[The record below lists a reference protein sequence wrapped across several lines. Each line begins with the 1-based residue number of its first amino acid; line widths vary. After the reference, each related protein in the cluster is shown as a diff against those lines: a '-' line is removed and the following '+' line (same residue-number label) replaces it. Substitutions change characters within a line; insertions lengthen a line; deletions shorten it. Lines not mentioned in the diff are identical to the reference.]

1 MKLHQKA
8 VSWIID
14 YAYLARGGAI
24 MAIHKNPPEHYLGYV
39 VDGKVPVILIPGI
52 FGKWGFM
59 KHLGD
64 ALSYL
69 GHPVHVLPK
78 LGYNVSNIPDAARM
92 LHVAVDT
99 IFSPK
104 EALSSDTAPR
114 GAIIVAHSKGGL
126 IGKYFLAHH
135 NKKGQVVGMISIATP
150 FSGSSLGNF
159 LPVDAIEEL
168 DIDSPLI
175 QALNSET
182 EVNTKI
188 VSIVP
193 EYDNHV
199 WAKNGSTLKGAEN
212 IHIPVRG
219 HHKVVFSDQ
228 VIVQVCKSVE
238 KITKKNFVE

>member
-1 MKLHQKA
+1 
-8 VSWIID
+8 
-14 YAYLARGGAI
+14 

-78 LGYNVSNIPDAARM
+78 LGYNVSNIPDAANM
-92 LHVAVDT
+92 LHVAIDK
-99 IFSPK
+99 IFSEDK
-104 EALSSDTAPR
+104 SSDESTVPR

-135 NKKGQVVGMISIATP
+135 NKKNHVAGMISIATP
-150 FSGSSLGNF
+150 YSGSSLGNF

-168 DIDSPLI
+168 DVDSPLI
-175 QALNSET
+175 HELGSKT
-182 EVNTKI
+182 EVNAKI
-188 VSIVP
+188 ISIIP

-199 WAKNGSTLKGAEN
+199 WSKNGSTLDGAEN

-219 HHKVVFSDQ
+219 HHKVVFSSR

-238 KITKKNFVE
+238 KITKENFL